1 MQKRKGERQ
10 MTIYAINIMIKQDFI
25 NKELRLRNK
34 ESYQNRKLKICKNI
48 KAILL
53 LKVEK

>member
-1 MQKRKGERQ
+1 M
-10 MTIYAINIMIKQDFI
+10 

-34 ESYQNRKLKICKNI
+34 ESYWNRKLKICKNI